1 MALFGND
8 NTVDP
13 SALAAVPL
21 FRDIS
26 DANLAR
32 IARLADRREVS
43 VGETFIE
50 QGRVGTACYVIA
62 SGTANVYIGGSYIT
76 SLPAGAAVGEMALLQ
91 HTTRS
96 ATVVAETDMVLAEF
110 GIKDFRKMLEAN
122 GDAEQRIMAILNA
135 RLAENKSR
143 S

>member
-8 NTVDP
+8 NSVDP
-13 SALAAVPL
+13 AALAAVPL

-26 DANLAR
+26 EANLGR
-32 IARLADRREVS
+32 IAQLAQRRDVA

-62 SGTANVYIGGSYIT
+62 SGTANVYISGSYIT

-110 GIKDFRKMLEAN
+110 GIKEFRKMLAAN
-122 GDAEQRIMAILNA
+122 SDAEERIMAILDA
-135 RLAENKSR
+135 RLADNKGR